1 MSSSGISQHAARF
14 SPICAGRPA
23 AQDRRMIKLWRI
35 PAKASPYVA
44 ALSTGLLI
52 AMMIATMSI
61 TAFER
66 QWIVFLS
73 GALAAAVFAFVSR
86 ATNSRWVIARR
97 TSQLNAARAKLATES
112 RLLVA
117 AERELARLGTYHQ
130 FADVA
135 MPAKLAYVDDRGVVR
150 YHNHAYAS
158 WVNLPGGAID
168 GRPLE
173 QSLGRTIDSRI
184 ETHLM
189 DALQGNEV
197 RYERA
202 QENASGAM
210 GRLFVQYLPRFGDGR
225 RVSGVFV
232 IMTDTTPTEDLR
244 APVAPSAAAIP
255 IDGMAPA
262 SDAARLVAAIEHDEF
277 RLYYQSIAALGAAGE
292 GASFREI
299 LLRLK
304 EEEDNLLPPGS
315 FLPVAEEHGLMPQV
329 DRWVVRHVLEAAAV
343 ECLGG
348 DPVYFVNVAAQTVAE
363 GSLAAFVRAELASRS
378 LRGSILC
385 FEFPEPDVLANPR
398 AYRDLIAALEGSECR
413 FAVSGVGRNPA
424 SIPFF
429 SKLRVNYFKLDG
441 AVVLAVLRDPGALEV
456 VKAINDAAHRAG
468 MQVVAQCVEDEA
480 TRAALHRAGT
490 DFVQGFGIAMPRPM
504 QSTRG
509 QSLHVLPAVDGD
521 VGSREERSFV
531 RSQVGA

>member
-1 MSSSGISQHAARF
+1 
-14 SPICAGRPA
+14 
-23 AQDRRMIKLWRI
+23 MIKRWRI
-35 PAKASPYVA
+35 PGKASPYVA

-52 AMMIATMSI
+52 AMMIATMSL
-61 TAFER
+61 TSFER

-86 ATNSRWVIARR
+86 ATNSRWIIARR

-112 RLLVA
+112 RLLVT

-135 MPAKLAYVDDRGVVR
+135 MPAKLAYVDDHGIVR

-168 GRPLE
+168 GRSLE
-173 QSLGRTIDSRI
+173 HSLGRTIDSHI

-189 DALQGNEV
+189 DALQGKEV
-197 RYERA
+197 RYERTV
-202 QENASGAM
+202 ENASGATA
-210 GRLFVQYLPRFGDGR
+210 RLFVQYLPRFGDGR
-225 RVSGVFV
+225 KVNGVFA
-232 IMTDTTPTEDLR
+232 IMTDITPTEDLQ
-244 APVAPSAAAIP
+244 AIATAAATVP
-255 IDGMAPA
+255 IVGDASA
-262 SDAARLVAAIEHDEF
+262 SDAARLVAAMEHDEF

-292 GASFREI
+292 GASFCEV

-315 FLPVAEEHGLMPQV
+315 FLPAAEENGLMPQI
-329 DRWVVRHVLEAAAV
+329 DRWVVRHVLDVAAV

-363 GSLAAFVRAELASRS
+363 GSLAGFVRAELAARS
-378 LRGSILC
+378 LGGSILC

-398 AYRDLIAALEGSECR
+398 AYRDLIAALEGSQCR
-413 FAVSGVGRNPA
+413 FAVSGIGRNPA

-441 AVVLAVLRDPGALEV
+441 AVVLAVLRDPGALDV
-456 VKAINDAAHRAG
+456 VKTINDAAHRSG

-480 TRAALHRAGT
+480 TRAALHRVGT

-504 QSTRG
+504 ESTRG
-509 QSLHVLPAVDGD
+509 PSLHVLPAIDGD
-521 VGSREERSFV
+521 VGAREERGLV
-531 RSQVGA
+531 RSKISA

>member
-1 MSSSGISQHAARF
+1 MMK
-14 SPICAGRPA
+14 P
-23 AQDRRMIKLWRI
+23 WRI

-52 AMMIATMSI
+52 AMMIATMSL

-66 QWIVFLS
+66 QWVVFLS

-117 AERELARLGTYHQ
+117 ADRELARLGTYHQ
-130 FADVA
+130 FADIA
-135 MPAKLAYVDDRGVVR
+135 MPTKLAYVDEHGIVR

-173 QSLGRTIDSRI
+173 QSLGRTIDFHI

-197 RYERA
+197 RYERT
-202 QENASGAM
+202 QEGANGAM
-210 GRLFVQYLPRFGDGR
+210 ARLFVQYLPRFGDGR
-225 RVSGVFV
+225 KVNGVFA
-232 IMTDTTPTEDLR
+232 IMTDTTPTEDRR
-244 APVAPSAAAIP
+244 AQAAASAAAVP
-255 IDGMAPA
+255 IEGEATA
-262 SDAARLVAAIEHDEF
+262 GDAARLVAAIQHDEF
-277 RLYYQSIAALGAAGE
+277 CLYYQSIVALGAAGE
-292 GASFREI
+292 GASFCEV
-299 LLRLK
+299 LLRLR

-315 FLPVAEEHGLMPQV
+315 FLPVAEEHGLMPQI
-329 DRWVVRHVLEAAAV
+329 DRWVVRHVLDAATV

-363 GSLAAFVRAELASRS
+363 GHLAKFVRAELAARS
-378 LRGSILC
+378 LRGSVLC

-398 AYRDLIAALEGSECR
+398 AYRDLIASLEGSECR
-413 FAVSGVGRNPA
+413 FAVSGIGRNPA
-424 SIPFF
+424 SIQFF

-441 AVVLAVLRDPGALEV
+441 AVVLAMLRDPGALEV
-456 VKAINDAAHRAG
+456 VKAINEAAHRAG
-468 MQVVAQCVEDEA
+468 MQVVAQCVEDET

-504 QSTRG
+504 QPARG
-509 QSLHVLPAVDGD
+509 PSLHVLPAVDGD
-521 VGSREERSFV
+521 VGSRQERSLV
-531 RSQVGA
+531 